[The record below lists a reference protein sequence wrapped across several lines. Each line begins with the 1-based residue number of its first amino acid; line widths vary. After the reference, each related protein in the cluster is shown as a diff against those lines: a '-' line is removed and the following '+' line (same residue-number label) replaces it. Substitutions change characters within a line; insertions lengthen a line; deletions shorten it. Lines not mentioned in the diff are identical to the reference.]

1 MTRNHEKQ
9 AETMSEPDYQA
20 NTRTSVDA
28 DTAQL
33 LGAVINAPE
42 PIFRVDATGLVKY
55 ANDAAS
61 ALLKRL
67 PAALGKPLPEA
78 WRSALAS
85 AISADG
91 GTVEISLGDRV
102 FDVCAMSSAGSDLTT
117 VHLHDVTHHKV
128 TALEAQRRAH
138 EDALT
143 GLATRAA
150 FQERLAQ
157 TLAMARRMKRNAA
170 VLIVGMDHFKVIN
183 ETLGHAAGDALL
195 RVTAERLDRCMRDT
209 DTVARLGGDEFAVVQ
224 PEPSNADATA
234 QLARRLNAALRAPVI
249 WQDKEILPA
258 ASIGIAMFPDDC
270 EDADELLHH
279 ADIALDRCKA
289 EGGDDFRFFV
299 TEMHDAVQ
307 RRRVIEHDLRAA
319 IEEEHLDVHYQPKLD
334 LESGRITGMEALVR
348 WVHPEHGFVSPAEFI
363 PIAESSHL
371 IIPLGNWVLKE
382 ACRRTKAWND
392 AGFGPL
398 KVAVNLSAA
407 QFGHPELLDDLAA
420 ALLETG
426 LKPGLLELEITET
439 AAMDDAERASV
450 VFEGIAK
457 LGVSLAID
465 DFGTGYSSLSYLKNF
480 PVQRIKIDKA
490 FVDDIGESVNGG
502 AIAHAVT
509 TLGQSFGMDV
519 TAEGVETAEQLAYL
533 RSIDCQEI
541 QGYFISK
548 PLAKDDFAEFV
559 AAFDPA
565 AVAEAPV
572 ESHLDWNAQRRQWR
586 RGLLGAV

>member
-1 MTRNHEKQ
+1 
-9 AETMSEPDYQA
+9 
-20 NTRTSVDA
+20 
-28 DTAQL
+28 
-33 LGAVINAPE
+33 
-42 PIFRVDATGLVKY
+42 
-55 ANDAAS
+55 
-61 ALLKRL
+61 
-67 PAALGKPLPEA
+67 
-78 WRSALAS
+78 
-85 AISADG
+85 
-91 GTVEISLGDRV
+91 
-102 FDVCAMSSAGSDLTT
+102 
-117 VHLHDVTHHKV
+117 
-128 TALEAQRRAH
+128 
-138 EDALT
+138 
-143 GLATRAA
+143 
-150 FQERLAQ
+150 
-157 TLAMARRMKRNAA
+157 
-170 VLIVGMDHFKVIN
+170 
-183 ETLGHAAGDALL
+183 
-195 RVTAERLDRCMRDT
+195 
-209 DTVARLGGDEFAVVQ
+209 
-224 PEPSNADATA
+224 
-234 QLARRLNAALRAPVI
+234 
-249 WQDKEILPA
+249 
-258 ASIGIAMFPDDC
+258 
-270 EDADELLHH
+270 
-279 ADIALDRCKA
+279 
-289 EGGDDFRFFV
+289 
-299 TEMHDAVQ
+299 
-307 RRRVIEHDLRAA
+307 
-319 IEEEHLDVHYQPKLD
+319 LDVHYQPKLD
-334 LESGRITGMEALVR
+334 LESSRITGMEALVR
-348 WVHPEHGFVSPAEFI
+348 WIDPEQGFISPAEFI

-382 ACRRTKAWND
+382 ACRRTKEWND